1 MMKLNELFE
10 NTDSDVLIKGISL
23 NSKECIDGDLFVCT
37 MGVSADRHDYIDDAI
52 EHGAVACVISH
63 DVGEK
68 SVPLIKVN
76 NTNEEFPKI
85 CRKFYG
91 NPQKDL
97 KFVAVT
103 GTDGKTT
110 IAEIVRTLIGEDVC
124 GYIGT
129 NGATCTNFHEHLI
142 NTTPDAHLLYKFLDI
157 FRNNGCKYVSMET
170 SSEAFYR
177 NRLTTFDFDVSIYS
191 NIAPE
196 HLNIHKTFDNYKE
209 CKKDLF
215 RKTKKDGF
223 CVLNK
228 DDDYFEEFREASNGQ
243 VVTYGMNGADMEIVS
258 YKLYVDHTDIV
269 FKYKD
274 KTYEVNSPLLALY
287 NIYNLA
293 SALLACTC
301 LGFEMEE
308 LVKNIKNIKVEGR
321 MDIILDNPF
330 MVIVDFAHTP
340 HAIEAILKFSKELD
354 HNKIYVV
361 IGSAGGRDQEK
372 RPVIGKI
379 CCDYADKTIFTTD
392 DPRDEDPKDIC
403 DMMVSDVKTDNYEI
417 IIDREEAVNKVIYNA
432 EEGDIVLLL
441 CKGNEPYQIT
451 KGEYIP
457 YDEAEVARKAI
468 DEKFQNM

>member
-91 NPQKDL
+91 NPQNDL
-97 KFVAVT
+97 KFIAVT

-170 SSEAFYR
+170 
-177 NRLTTFDFDVSIYS
+177 
-191 NIAPE
+191 
-196 HLNIHKTFDNYKE
+196 LNI
-209 CKKDLF
+209 
-215 RKTKKDGF
+215 
-223 CVLNK
+223 
-228 DDDYFEEFREASNGQ
+228 
-243 VVTYGMNGADMEIVS
+243 
-258 YKLYVDHTDIV
+258 
-269 FKYKD
+269 
-274 KTYEVNSPLLALY
+274 
-287 NIYNLA
+287 
-293 SALLACTC
+293 
-301 LGFEMEE
+301 
-308 LVKNIKNIKVEGR
+308 
-321 MDIILDNPF
+321 
-330 MVIVDFAHTP
+330 
-340 HAIEAILKFSKELD
+340 
-354 HNKIYVV
+354 
-361 IGSAGGRDQEK
+361 
-372 RPVIGKI
+372 
-379 CCDYADKTIFTTD
+379 
-392 DPRDEDPKDIC
+392 
-403 DMMVSDVKTDNYEI
+403 
-417 IIDREEAVNKVIYNA
+417 
-432 EEGDIVLLL
+432 
-441 CKGNEPYQIT
+441 
-451 KGEYIP
+451 
-457 YDEAEVARKAI
+457 
-468 DEKFQNM
+468 